1 MSTWGLLHVLH
12 CVQPDATL
20 PGKPKSSMLAPK
32 SVFWVRVSRKQGGDH
47 DKART

>member
-32 SVFWVRVSRKQGGDH
+32 SVFWVGRPGIPEAGRGP
-47 DKART
+47 